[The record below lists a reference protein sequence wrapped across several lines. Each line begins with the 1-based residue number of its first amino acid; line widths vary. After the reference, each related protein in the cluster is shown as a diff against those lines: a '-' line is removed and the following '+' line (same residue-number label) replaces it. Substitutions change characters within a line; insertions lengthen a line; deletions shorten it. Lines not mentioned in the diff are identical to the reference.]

1 MHATGTYTSAET
13 PNYMETTRIRAPKR
27 LITRN
32 RRPSPENA
40 TNIPD
45 FREKIQGFI
54 LIQRARVTPRCTH
67 ARALRH
73 DVRPRHLLRGRSRER
88 AGAIQAQRLR
98 AVRLERRATRREVA
112 RRGTPRRR
120 DARFRAMGPPMRYA
134 RARARARARRA
145 GERDATRVGTGEI
158 RRRDAREGGSRGVA
172 TEIFSS
178 STSRRRRRGDVDD
191 ADEDDEDDE
200 DGVVEIA
207 RGRARGF
214 DDVATTR
221 KNSNRGRLT
230 KRAPSSSRRPLA
242 APDSRIPSPAS
253 PTGTPTKAP
262 TRRRS
267 LPRSFARRTRP
278 RRRKSKPV
286 APPPRRRWRK
296 SARLPACKRR
306 LAVHRDRRAR
316 RAARA
321 RSSRRRRRRAPAST
335 RDASRRRVLF
345 AL

>member
-1 MHATGTYTSAET
+1 
-13 PNYMETTRIRAPKR
+13 METTRTRAPKR

-32 RRPSPENA
+32 RRPSPALCDEHTRFSRKNTKVYPYPA
-40 TNIPD
+40 
-45 FREKIQGFI
+45 
-54 LIQRARVTPRCTH
+54 RARRPRAAH
-67 ARALRH
+67 SRALRH

-88 AGAIQAQRLR
+88 AGAIQAQLLR

-112 RRGTPRRR
+112 RRGTRRRR
-120 DARFRAMGPPMRYA
+120 DARWRAMGPPMRYA
-134 RARARARARRA
+134 RARARACARRA
-145 GERDATRVGTGEI
+145 GARDATRVGTGEI

-178 STSRRRRRGDVDD
+178 VDVAATTTPRRRRRGD
-191 ADEDDEDDE
+191 ADEDDE

-335 RDASRRRVLF
+335 RDASRRRVSF